1 MNQDQLLKQQATRT
15 LLEELLNAIPATPAP
30 APAPSIALPAPTVVV
45 ESVSQPVE
53 TRTATQKIVKPVV
66 QKQGPTLYDKLMV
79 SLVDAG
85 LLIFGFGM
93 WWIGAQFTLAFAASI
108 GIPVAKLGVAQW
120 LLPAI
125 ITAIEI
131 KCWPNKTLDWHH
143 LSIFGI
149 IAIVDLFT
157 STVGGK
163 AWLAGRMIAEWRL
176 PSDGT
181 VIWLIALVA
190 SIAFAFWPERL
201 TRSAVRSLLKTWR

>member
-15 LLEELLNAIPATPAP
+15 LLEELLHAIPATPTASS
-30 APAPSIALPAPTVVV
+30 APSIALPTPVVV
-45 ESVSQPVE
+45 TESVSQPTE
-53 TRTATQKIVKPVV
+53 TRVATQKITKPVV
-66 QKQGPTLYDKLMV
+66 QKLGPTLYDKLMV
-79 SLVDAG
+79 SLVDVG

-93 WWIGAQFTLAFAASI
+93 WWIGAQFTLAFVASI
-108 GIPVAKLGVAQW
+108 GIPIARLGLAQW

-163 AWLAGRMIAEWRL
+163 AWLAGRLIAEWRL
-176 PSDGT
+176 PTDGML
-181 VIWLIALVA
+181 IWGIALVA